1 MVFYESIRLKILY
14 TTILIALTSI
24 VYYALHQYDNFDV
37 WLGTWQVKTAGILG
51 SLMMIYI
58 WLEGSVVFD
67 EMMQVVT
74 IKSWFSKILPAKQIH
89 YPEIKAV
96 VLKRFGYI
104 DEDGHETNE
113 GYFHLQLNNGKT
125 VLVMVFKH
133 KDSIENARKRLI
145 KHTKLHVQAD

>member
-1 MVFYESIRLKILY
+1 M
-14 TTILIALTSI
+14 
-24 VYYALHQYDNFDV
+24 
-37 WLGTWQVKTAGILG
+37 G